1 MTMYRKIDIKKRV
14 FATIDGR
21 TQETT
26 EPFYKPYAK
35 IYQLYGSMLFEAIN
49 IGYEE
54 TIVFELRTCS
64 KSREILNDPKKY
76 TITYNAKN
84 YDIFYGDYKK
94 ENDNVIQFK
103 CHRVS

>member
-1 MTMYRKIDIKKRV
+1 MMYKKIDIKKRV
-14 FATIDGR
+14 FTTIDGR
-21 TQETT
+21 TQEAT
-26 EPFYKPYAK
+26 EPFYTPYAK

-54 TIVFELRTCS
+54 TIVFELRTCLKS
-64 KSREILNDPKKY
+64 KKLLNNPKDY
-76 TITYNAKN
+76 TITYNEKK

-94 ENDNVIQFK
+94 GNDNVIQFK

>member
-1 MTMYRKIDIKKRV
+1 MMYRKIDIKKRV
-14 FATIDGR
+14 FTTIDGR
-21 TQETT
+21 TQETA
-26 EPFYKPYAK
+26 EPFYQPYAK

-54 TIVFELRTCS
+54 TIVFELRTCLKS
-64 KSREILNDPKKY
+64 KKLLNNPKDY
-76 TITYNAKN
+76 IITYNEKN

-94 ENDNVIQFK
+94 DNDSVIQFK